1 MAAPLDIT
9 VALPEVMVELRL
21 LARSLPPMAAVAA
34 RRGVLLAAPIMLA
47 MAALAAPVVVEPG
60 PKALAEQCLAAPAVL
75 AAMVGAVE
83 EDYQTLLPLA
93 TAGMAQPPQ
102 EERVLVA
109 LDPVAA
115 ALAADMAAKAETAGN
130 PTSAA
135 AAVEAATEPMATAV
149 AAGIAPPRRIGV
161 AMAAQL
167 LVEAEAAAQAATVA
181 PAARAETALP

>member
-1 MAAPLDIT
+1 MAAPLGIIS
-9 VALPEVMVELRL
+9 ALPEVMVELRL

-47 MAALAAPVVVEPG
+47 MAALAAPGVVEPE

-149 AAGIAPPRRIGV
+149 AAGITPPRRIGV